1 MVGTRSQVKV
11 NNSESGCVGI
21 HKSDTRSNQLEVD
34 ARVRFSQSRTTRRDD
49 TTKVRVRFSVQSV
62 VVGIGVANWGSCTKV
77 RSGLGQ
83 ARLDMPLMLDS
94 PAGGLGGPAP
104 PVKEWVTRRG
114 SPNPPGSGTTTR
126 SAAEEEEAMWGG
138 SQYVVGRAQHCG
150 RWTRLASAV
159 CRHR

>member
-1 MVGTRSQVKV
+1 MGKV
-11 NNSESGCVGI
+11 VTAIG
-21 HKSDTRSNQLEVD
+21 
-34 ARVRFSQSRTTRRDD
+34 QSRESE
-49 TTKVRVRFSVQSV
+49 KSHSWPVSVEGDV
-62 VVGIGVANWGSCTKV
+62 
-77 RSGLGQ
+77 
-83 ARLDMPLMLDS
+83 RLDMPPELTS

-150 RWTRLASAV
+150 RYACVQLPESVFGCT
-159 CRHR
+159 RHRVNSEIIGFFRLFKFYLDKKSSAAVQTP

>member
-1 MVGTRSQVKV
+1 MIGLGLASQGNRGK
-11 NNSESGCVGI
+11 G
-21 HKSDTRSNQLEVD
+21 R
-34 ARVRFSQSRTTRRDD
+34 RRDRPESRIGE
-49 TTKVRVRFSVQSV
+49 VAQLAPVSVEGEV
-62 VVGIGVANWGSCTKV
+62 
-77 RSGLGQ
+77 
-83 ARLDMPLMLDS
+83 RLDMPPELTS

-159 CRHR
+159 CWYR

>member
-1 MVGTRSQVKV
+1 MGKV
-11 NNSESGCVGI
+11 VAAIG
-21 HKSDTRSNQLEVD
+21 
-34 ARVRFSQSRTTRRDD
+34 QSRESE
-49 TTKVRVRFSVQSV
+49 KLHGWPVLVEGE
-62 VVGIGVANWGSCTKV
+62 VG
-77 RSGLGQ
+77 
-83 ARLDMPLMLDS
+83 LDMPPELTS

-159 CRHR
+159 CRYR